1 MLWFSTQG
9 IFFLPVK
16 IRPKY
21 FWDLRVDMCF
31 IQLNL
36 SAAILKIASK
46 LIVEFRVLGR
56 RKQEALRTNLCSTGS
71 SRGCRVV
78 GGSAELLAIL
88 SSNSRS

>member
-1 MLWFSTQG
+1 
-9 IFFLPVK
+9 
-16 IRPKY
+16 
-21 FWDLRVDMCF
+21 MCF

-71 SRGCRVV
+71 SRSCRVV

>member
-1 MLWFSTQG
+1 
-9 IFFLPVK
+9 
-16 IRPKY
+16 
-21 FWDLRVDMCF
+21 MCF

-71 SRGCRVV
+71 SRGCRGR
-78 GGSAELLAIL
+78 GGFRRALGHLVE
-88 SSNSRS
+88 